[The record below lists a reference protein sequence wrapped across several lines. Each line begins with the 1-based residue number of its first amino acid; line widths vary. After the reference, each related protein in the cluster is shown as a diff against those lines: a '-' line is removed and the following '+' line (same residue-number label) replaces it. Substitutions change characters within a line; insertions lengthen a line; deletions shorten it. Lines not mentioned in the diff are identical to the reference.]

1 MQYDPRYERN
11 LGAITHQEQEKLK
24 TSRVCLIG
32 CGGLGGYL
40 AEFLG
45 RLGVGHIS
53 AVDADHFEVTNLN
66 RQIMAREDNLGTS
79 KAESVKERMA
89 QVNPCVSVRAIEV
102 TLTAANAAQILSG
115 HDIVL
120 DGLDNVPTRLV
131 LQRVCRELGIPLIH
145 GAVEGWFGQVATI
158 LPGDDTLSRLYP
170 GFEETDSGTSHH
182 PSVLSFAAGMV
193 ASIQAAEAVKVL
205 LKRTPSLHDQMLFID
220 LQSNSFDILP
230 L

>member
-89 QVNPCVSVRAIEV
+89 QVNPCVSVQAIEV

-120 DGLDNVPTRLV
+120 DGLDNIPTRLV

-158 LPGDDTLSRLYP
+158 LPGDDTLSRLYL
-170 GFEETDSGTSHH
+170 GFEETDSGTSRVFF
-182 PSVLSFAAGMV
+182 PSPRVWLRPYR
-193 ASIQAAEAVKVL
+193 QP
-205 LKRTPSLHDQMLFID
+205 KR
-220 LQSNSFDILP
+220 
-230 L
+230 

>member
-66 RQIMAREDNLGTS
+66 RQILAREDNLGTS

-89 QVNPCVSVRAIEV
+89 QVNPCVSVQAIEV

-120 DGLDNVPTRLV
+120 DGLDNIPTRLV

-170 GFEETDSGTSHH
+170 GFEESDSGTSHH

-205 LKRTPSLHDQMLFID
+205 LKRKPSLRDQMLFID
-220 LQSNSFDILP
+220 LRTNSFDILP